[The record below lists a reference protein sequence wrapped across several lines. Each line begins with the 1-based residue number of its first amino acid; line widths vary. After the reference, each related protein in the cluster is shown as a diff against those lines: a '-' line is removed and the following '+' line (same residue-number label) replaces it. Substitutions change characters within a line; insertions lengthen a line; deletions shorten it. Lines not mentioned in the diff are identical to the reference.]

1 MNEKWETPYDG
12 TPEPPEPP
20 DPPPPPRGG
29 FFSPAKPVSDRVNDA
44 IEAWYADHYRRAA
57 VAGRAPIS
65 VDEKSDLIK
74 AITAAIQSEH

>member
-1 MNEKWETPYDG
+1 MKDETEQPAKA
-12 TPEPPEPP
+12 
-20 DPPPPPRGG
+20 G
-29 FFSPAKPVSDRVNDA
+29 FFSPAKPVADRVSDA

-65 VDEKSDLIK
+65 ADDKSELTK